1 MHQCPK
7 CKASDF
13 RWTTVNRDSIPIDI
27 WGCGACGTPLAEED
41 WMCPLR
47 PMMGGACINCGARRE
62 GQQCGQCGLTEQED
76 AQVHDELRQMVSPQH
91 SMFEAAQ
98 LANQA
103 GRRLMALK
111 LATAAAHQSTGDQ
124 SAQAR
129 ALRIWLLT
137 AIGELNA
144 AIEDGRLWVEA
155 TPDAPTI
162 AWAAYGQQLERG
174 NFTGAAADAYAKAL
188 KKSPREFMLR
198 ARRSALLLGMN
209 REGQA
214 IDEACTVL
222 EYCDQPEPL
231 KVALEV
237 AEQLCDLFESQYRN
251 DEIDRML
258 ERAEDHVEKSPKL
271 LGHRAR
277 LAAVNGDTSGA
288 KRDLKRARK
297 LNPELEIYE
306 RVERAIK
313 PARSSW
319 WRW

>member
-1 MHQCPK
+1 
-7 CKASDF
+7 
-13 RWTTVNRDSIPIDI
+13 VDI

-41 WMCPLR
+41 WMCPSL
-47 PMMGGACINCGARRE
+47 PMMAGACMNCGVMRDND
-62 GQQCGQCGLTEQED
+62 QCPHCGLTRAED
-76 AQVHDELRQMVSPQH
+76 HQVHDELRQMVSPNH
-91 SMFEAAQ
+91 SLFEASQ
-98 LANQA
+98 LANSA

-111 LATAAAHQSTGDQ
+111 LATAAAYQDEQGKGE
-124 SAQAR
+124 QAR
-129 ALRIWLLT
+129 AMRIWLLS
-137 AIGELNA
+137 AIGEQTS
-144 AIEDGRLWVEA
+144 AIEDGRAWVEG
-155 TPDAPTI
+155 TENPPTI
-162 AWAAYGQQLERG
+162 AWAAYGQQLEHG
-174 NFTGAAADAYAKAL
+174 NFPGAAADAYHRAL
-188 KKSPREFMLR
+188 KKAPREFVLR
-198 ARRSALLLGMN
+198 ARRAALLFGLH

-222 EYCDQPEPL
+222 EYAPEPEAIAI
-231 KVALEV
+231 ALQV
-237 AEQLCDLFESQYRN
+237 AEELCDLFEAQYRN